1 MKVTQQADGYSILLK
16 SETLHKS
23 VRVSADNQGFFEDNY
38 FDLLPNQEKQIH
50 FTTNEIDVMF
60 QIVSLNTF
68 Q

>member
-1 MKVTQQADGYSILLK
+1 M
-16 SETLHKS
+16 
-23 VRVSADNQGFFEDNY
+23 SADNQGFFEDNY